1 MAGAL
6 SFNLATLSAALPL
19 ATGKDPHYRV
29 RDTRTDAKSR
39 IQATGEPR
47 QMAILSD

>member
-19 ATGKDPHYRV
+19 ATSGDSHYRAL
-29 RDTRTDAKSR
+29 DASTDAKSR